1 MSSHHTFPSEPNCVR
16 VNVRSDVQIAEG
28 AVTEVRLSRLLR
40 DVKTAEDQVAS
51 GLRSE
56 QARVEARL
64 RAMLGR

>member
-1 MSSHHTFPSEPNCVR
+1 LNDSGGGASALAVE
-16 VNVRSDVQIAEG
+16 AEHR
-28 AVTEVRLSRLLR
+28 TLDEVELLR

-64 RAMLGR
+64 RALLGR